1 MIIDRVTRKE
11 RVKEAMPR
19 QKGDTDLPISLR
31 GEILALHLADMTD
44 LNISKTL
51 KVNPGMVNAIWNRA
65 EVGFI
70 TGSTY
75 LGGS

>member
-1 MIIDRVTRKE
+1 MIIDRVTRE

-31 GEILALHLADMTD
+31 GGILALHLADMTD

-51 KVNPGMVNAIWNRA
+51 KVNPDTVNVIWKRA

-70 TGSTY
+70 TGSIY
-75 LGGS
+75 LRGS